1 MAGNALEAEKYLL
14 GSILLDNSVMS
25 LVLEIVKP
33 EDFYTP
39 INAEIYKACI
49 KLNSAGH
56 PIDVATI
63 MFAVKDTDWF
73 RDNGVTYVMDLV
85 GQTPSSCNCVY
96 YAKIIRND
104 ALRRKLNTFAN
115 QLLAKTSSPVVD
127 SFELASNVIQEL
139 SEISDSVSESD
150 YCDLREAMRKACAQI
165 EETVQNN
172 GKLPGVSTG
181 FVDLDTFLGGLRN
194 GSLTIIAARPAMGKT
209 AFVVNI
215 LQNLCIRENQPALMF
230 SLEMTQA
237 ELAMR
242 IMSSESKI
250 SGSDIRIG
258 NLKPKEWDDMLNT
271 VESCSGVPLFIDET
285 SSLTIAALQERA
297 KRIKKVKDLKLVVV
311 DYLQLLSSS
320 SSKASN
326 REQEIADIARGLK
339 RLAKDISC
347 PVIALAQLNRSVE
360 SRAEKRPM
368 LSDLRESGSI
378 EQDADN
384 VLFIHRPGYYDKN
397 EKQDIA
403 EIIVAKQRSG
413 PTGIVHL
420 KWIGRLTQFTD
431 EIKDKHVHETFDDV
445 EDADW

>member
-104 ALRRKLNTFAN
+104 ALRRKLNTFADL
-115 QLLAKTSSPVVD
+115 LLAKTSSPVVD

-215 LQNLCIRENQPALMF
+215 LQNLCIREKQPALMF

-271 VESCSGVPLFIDET
+271 VESCCDVPLFIDET

-384 VLFIHRPGYYDKN
+384 VLFIHRPGYYNKN
-397 EKQDIA
+397 EKQDVA

-445 EDADW
+445 EDVDW

>member
-73 RDNGVTYVMDLV
+73 RDNGVTYIMDLV

-104 ALRRKLNTFAN
+104 ALRRKLNTFAD

-139 SEISDSVSESD
+139 SEISDSASESD

-165 EETVQNN
+165 EKTVQNN

-194 GSLTIIAARPAMGKT
+194 GSLTILAARPAMGKT

-215 LQNLCIRENQPALMF
+215 LQNLCIREKQPALMF

-237 ELAMR
+237 ELAIR

-271 VESCSGVPLFIDET
+271 VESCCDVPFFIDET
-285 SSLTIAALQERA
+285 SSLTIAALKERT

-326 REQEIADIARGLK
+326 REQEIADITRELK

-347 PVIALAQLNRSVE
+347 PVIAISQLNRSVE

-397 EKQDIA
+397 EKQDVA

-431 EIKDKHVHETFDDV
+431 EIKEKHTHETFDDV

>member
-271 VESCSGVPLFIDET
+271 VESCCDVPLFIDET

-431 EIKDKHVHETFDDV
+431 EIKEKHTHETFDDV
-445 EDADW
+445 EDVEW

>member
-39 INAEIYKACI
+39 INAEIYNACI

-56 PIDVATI
+56 PIDVATV
-63 MFAVKDTDWF
+63 MFAVKDTEWF

-115 QLLAKTSSPVVD
+115 QLLVKTSSPVID

-139 SEISDSVSESD
+139 SEISSSVSESN

-165 EETVQNN
+165 EKTVQNN

-209 AFVVNI
+209 AFVLNI
-215 LQNLCIRENQPALMF
+215 LQNLCIREKQPALMF
-230 SLEMTQA
+230 SHEMTDV

-258 NLKPKEWDDMLNT
+258 NLKPKEWDDLLNT
-271 VESCSGVPLFIDET
+271 VESCSDVPLFIDET

-297 KRIKKVKDLKLVVV
+297 KRIKKVKDIKLVVV

-326 REQEIADIARGLK
+326 REQEISDVARGLK
-339 RLAKDISC
+339 HLAKDISC

-360 SRAEKRPM
+360 SRAEKRPI

-384 VLFIHRPGYYDKN
+384 VLFIHRPGYYNKN
-397 EKQDIA
+397 EKQDVA

>member
-73 RDNGVTYVMDLV
+73 RDNGVTYIMDLV

-215 LQNLCIRENQPALMF
+215 LQNLCIREKQPALMF

-271 VESCSGVPLFIDET
+271 VESCGDVPLFIDET

-311 DYLQLLSSS
+311 DYLQLLASS

-326 REQEIADIARGLK
+326 REQEIADISRGLK

-368 LSDLRESGSI
+368 LSDLRESGAI

-384 VLFIHRPGYYDKN
+384 VLFIHRPSVYDKN
-397 EKQDIA
+397 EKQDVA

-431 EIKDKHVHETFDDV
+431 EIKEKHTHETFDDV

>member
-14 GSILLDNSVMS
+14 GSILLDNSVMP
-25 LVLEIVKP
+25 LVSEIVTP
-33 EDFYTP
+33 SDFYTP
-39 INAEIYKACI
+39 INAEIFNACL
-49 KLNSAGH
+49 KLNAANH

-73 RDNGVTYVMDLV
+73 RDNGVAYIMDLV

-96 YAKIIRND
+96 YAKIVRND

-115 QLLAKTSSPVVD
+115 QLLSKTSVPVVN
-127 SFELASNVIQEL
+127 SLELATNVVQEL
-139 SEISDSVSESD
+139 SEISESVSESN
-150 YCDLREAMRKACAQI
+150 YCDLKEAMRKACAQI

-181 FVDLDTFLGGLRN
+181 FVDLDNFLGGLRD

-215 LQNLCIRENQPALMF
+215 LQNLCIREKQPALMF

-242 IMSSESKI
+242 IISSESKI
-250 SGSDIRIG
+250 SGIDIRIG
-258 NLKPKEWDDMLNT
+258 NLKPNQWDDMLNT
-271 VESCSGVPLFIDET
+271 VESCSDVPLYIDE
-285 SSLTIAALQERA
+285 SSGITIATLQDRA
-297 KRIKKVKDLKLVVV
+297 KRIKKIKDLKLVVV

-339 RLAKDISC
+339 CLAKDISC

-397 EKQDIA
+397 EKQDVA

-431 EIKDKHVHETFDDV
+431 EIKEKNTHETFDDV
-445 EDADW
+445 EETNW

>member
-127 SFELASNVIQEL
+127 SFDLASNVIQEL

-215 LQNLCIRENQPALMF
+215 LQNLCIREKQPALMF

-271 VESCSGVPLFIDET
+271 VESCCDVPLFIDET

-431 EIKDKHVHETFDDV
+431 EIKEKHTHETFDDV
-445 EDADW
+445 EETNW

>member
-39 INAEIYKACI
+39 INAEIYNACI

-63 MFAVKDTDWF
+63 MYAVKDTDWF

-215 LQNLCIRENQPALMF
+215 LQNLCIRE
-230 SLEMTQA
+230 
-237 ELAMR
+237 
-242 IMSSESKI
+242 
-250 SGSDIRIG
+250 
-258 NLKPKEWDDMLNT
+258 
-271 VESCSGVPLFIDET
+271 
-285 SSLTIAALQERA
+285 
-297 KRIKKVKDLKLVVV
+297 
-311 DYLQLLSSS
+311 
-320 SSKASN
+320 
-326 REQEIADIARGLK
+326 
-339 RLAKDISC
+339 
-347 PVIALAQLNRSVE
+347 
-360 SRAEKRPM
+360 
-368 LSDLRESGSI
+368 
-378 EQDADN
+378 
-384 VLFIHRPGYYDKN
+384 
-397 EKQDIA
+397 KQ
-403 EIIVAKQRSG
+403 Q
-413 PTGIVHL
+413 
-420 KWIGRLTQFTD
+420 IGRA
-431 EIKDKHVHETFDDV
+431 HV
-445 EDADW
+445 

>member
-215 LQNLCIRENQPALMF
+215 LQNLCIREKQPALMF

-271 VESCSGVPLFIDET
+271 VESCCDVPLFIDET

-431 EIKDKHVHETFDDV
+431 EIKEKHTHETFDDV
-445 EDADW
+445 EDVEW

>member
-63 MFAVKDTDWF
+63 MFAVKDTNWF
-73 RDNGVTYVMDLV
+73 RDNGVTYIMDLV

-104 ALRRKLNTFAN
+104 ALRRKLNTFAD
-115 QLLAKTSSPVVD
+115 QLLAKTSVPVVN
-127 SFELASNVIQEL
+127 SLELATNVVQEL
-139 SEISDSVSESD
+139 SEISESVSESN
-150 YCDLREAMRKACAQI
+150 YCDLKEAMRKACAQI

-194 GSLTIIAARPAMGKT
+194 GSLTILAARPAMGKT

-215 LQNLCIRENQPALMF
+215 LQNLCIREKQPALMF

-242 IMSSESKI
+242 IISSESKI

-258 NLKPKEWDDMLNT
+258 NLKPNQWDDMLNT
-271 VESCSGVPLFIDET
+271 VESCSDVPLYIDE
-285 SSLTIAALQERA
+285 SSGITIATLQERT
-297 KRIKKVKDLKLVVV
+297 KQIKKVKDLKLVVV

-326 REQEIADIARGLK
+326 REQEIADITRELK

-347 PVIALAQLNRSVE
+347 PVIAISQLNRSVE

-397 EKQDIA
+397 EKQDVA
-403 EIIVAKQRSG
+403 EIIVAKQRNG

-420 KWIGRLTQFTD
+420 KWIGQLTQFTD
-431 EIKDKHVHETFDDV
+431 EIKEKHTHETFDDV

>member
-73 RDNGVTYVMDLV
+73 RDNGVTYIMDLV

-215 LQNLCIRENQPALMF
+215 LQNLCIREKQPALMF

-271 VESCSGVPLFIDET
+271 VESCGDVPLFIDET

-311 DYLQLLSSS
+311 DYLQLLASS

-326 REQEIADIARGLK
+326 REQEIADISRGLK

-368 LSDLRESGSI
+368 LSDLRESGAI

-384 VLFIHRPGYYDKN
+384 VLFIHRPSVYDKN
-397 EKQDIA
+397 EKQDVA

-420 KWIGRLTQFTD
+420 KWIGQLTQFTD
-431 EIKDKHVHETFDDV
+431 EIKEKHTHETFDDV

>member
-73 RDNGVTYVMDLV
+73 RDNGVTYIMDLV

-104 ALRRKLNTFAN
+104 ALRRKLNTFAD
-115 QLLAKTSSPVVD
+115 QLLAKTSAPVVD

-215 LQNLCIRENQPALMF
+215 LQNLCIREKQPALMF

-271 VESCSGVPLFIDET
+271 VESCCDVPLFIDET

-397 EKQDIA
+397 EKQDVA

-431 EIKDKHVHETFDDV
+431 EIKETHTHETFDDV